1 VNAAPFIDGSYGVAV
16 LFLAAIGALTFVR
29 YRRAVRRLRAVE
41 TR

>member
-1 VNAAPFIDGSYGVAV
+1 VNLAPFIDGSYGIVA
-16 LFLAAIGALTFVR
+16 LYLAGIGVLTFVR

>member
-1 VNAAPFIDGSYGVAV
+1 MKFAVFINGSYGVTVA
-16 LFLAAIGALTFVR
+16 FLLGVGWLTFAR

>member
-1 VNAAPFIDGSYGVAV
+1 MNQTPFIDGSYGITV
-16 LFLAAIGALTFVR
+16 LFLAGVSLLCFWR

>member
-1 VNAAPFIDGSYGVAV
+1 MNLAPFIDGSYGITT
-16 LFLAAIGALTFVR
+16 LFLIGISVLTFTR